1 MKKFFLSS
9 FVIFSFALYATSLQ
23 TKGTDATFF
32 VTPIN
37 LPAVTPTLP
46 IGNMPMMNYVYKNGT
61 YIGSVAD
68 AYYGNVQVRAIIAGG
83 KITDVQFLAYP
94 NDRQTSLSINT
105 QAIPDLKNE
114 AIVAQSAN
122 VDIVSG
128 ATATSQAF
136 VQSLQSALS
145 QAKN

>member
-1 MKKFFLSS
+1 
-9 FVIFSFALYATSLQ
+9 
-23 TKGTDATFF
+23 
-32 VTPIN
+32 
-37 LPAVTPTLP
+37 
-46 IGNMPMMNYVYKNGT
+46 MMNYVYKNGT
-61 YIGSVAD
+61 YIGSIAD
-68 AYYGNVQVRAIIAGG
+68 AYYGNVQVRLIIAGG